1 MGLTETSP
9 AQISEGTLHSTD
21 ELRLSPVNMATASC
35 RPTGALTRTGTTG
48 RERKWEEKK
57 I

>member
-9 AQISEGTLHSTD
+9 AQISEGTQHSTD
-21 ELRLSPVNMATASC
+21 ELRLSTVNMVTASC
-35 RPTGALTRTGTTG
+35 RPTRAFTLTGMTG
-48 RERKWEEKK
+48 RERKWEGKK

>member
-9 AQISEGTLHSTD
+9 AQISEGTQHSTD
-21 ELRLSPVNMATASC
+21 ELGLSTVNMVTASC
-35 RPTGALTRTGTTG
+35 RPTRAFTLTGMTG
-48 RERKWEEKK
+48 RERKWEGKK